1 MTCRKDVKMD
11 NKVKISMHNK
21 FQIEVVDGKTNEVKQ
36 KAQAYNIV
44 CDNLWHYVIET
55 TTAFA
60 TCIQYGSGSGTPSA
74 SDTSL
79 FTRAGGVGV
88 THVSLNCDFTQKLIT
103 RVCKIVLGL
112 NDAVGVTITEV
123 GMAAG
128 TGNGALSTHAMLQD
142 MNGNPISIEK
152 TNTDIINIYATIY
165 CHWEIDDEHLSFHPS
180 TAMQESLTGISN
192 IFGSFTAGF
201 GFCNFYGDASKTWT
215 KTSAVLNTKKITY
228 TSPRYNQSEAN
239 IAGGIEWILGSGN
252 FTGIGIKKGT
262 NSFSATTI
270 TNESVGTGDGET
282 TAFKTK
288 FSFPYNATVYVNGVA
303 QTSSQVTVVKDTVY
317 NNTNRAYIVA
327 LDNDATESDMQLQS
341 RFMGFWGSET
351 ITFYNPLYATSGIA
365 SIYSG
370 GNSSGSFN
378 TYRAQIH
385 GYVSNDLE
393 NWTDIGTA
401 GPAIGATLNIPE
413 QYRNYKYFKFDSSIS
428 GGYTTDQAIRT
439 TKTNYNNIIFNTAP
453 ADGDVITISY
463 TTDCI
468 PKDSDHVLDAT
479 FTLEFGNYIPAS

>member
-1 MTCRKDVKMD
+1 MD

-79 FTRAGGVGV
+79 FTRAGGAGV
-88 THVSLNCDFTQKLIT
+88 SEVSLTCDYMNKLIT

-128 TGNGALSTHAMLQD
+128 TGNGSLATHAMLQD

-152 TNTDIINIYATIY
+152 TNTDIINIYATVY
-165 CHWEIDDEHLSFHPS
+165 CHWEIGDEHMSFHPS
-180 TAMQESLTGISN
+180 TAMQQSLTGIGN

-201 GFCNFYGDASKTWT
+201 GFNNFYGDASKTWT

-228 TSPRYNQSEAN
+228 TAPRYNQSEGN
-239 IAGGIEWILGSGN
+239 IIGGIEWILGSGSYA
-252 FTGIGIKKGT
+252 GVGIKKGT
-262 NSFSATTI
+262 NSFGATTI

-282 TAFKTK
+282 TTFRTK
-288 FSFPYNATVYVNGVA
+288 NSFPYNATVYVNGVA
-303 QTSSQVTVVKDTVY
+303 QTSAQVTVLKETVF
-317 NNTNRAYIVA
+317 NNQDRAYLV
-327 LDNDATESDMQLQS
+327 LLEDGATEND
-341 RFMGFWGSET
+341 RRVKCDYIGFWGSGT
-351 ITFYNPLYATSGIA
+351 YVFYNPFYQTNGIERFSSA
-365 SIYSG
+365 G
-370 GNSSGSFN
+370 ASSGSFN
-378 TYRAQIH
+378 TYNAELH
-385 GYVSNDLE
+385 VYSSNNLDD
-393 NWTDIGTA
+393 WTDVGSA
-401 GPAIGATLNIPE
+401 SNRSAQVNIPAE
-413 QYRNYKYFKFDSSIS
+413 HQNDKYFKLVAVIG
-428 GGYTTDQAIRT
+428 GGYGWYTSSQSIRS
-439 TKTNYNNIIFNTAP
+439 TKSDYDNIIFNTAP